1 MKEQFVTYE
10 IALALK
16 EVGFSKP
23 CLAVFPD
30 SKNNKENIMLLGGIQ
45 KFNFNYSLSAP
56 LWQQAIDWLRENHK
70 LNVIIDN
77 KYEHQIDKWVGITQ
91 NTNIY
96 YDEYV
101 TSKFD
106 SYYEAREQAVL
117 KAIKLIKT
125 V

>member
-16 EVGFSKP
+16 ELGFDNND
-23 CLAVFPD
+23 FGHYD
-30 SKNNKENIMLLGGIQ
+30 KNGKLCI
-45 KFNFNYSLSAP
+45 YSEYLVYDTVISERDTDAP

-101 TSKFD
+101 TNKFD

-117 KAIKLIKT
+117 KAIELIKT